1 MDSTTLELI
10 EEIASYAYDPLGL
23 VKAIFPWGEGELA
36 SSKGPR
42 AWQAEELAAIG
53 EHIRNPETRHMP
65 YQSAVASGHDI
76 GKSALVAMILKWA
89 LSCWPGARCIITA
102 NTGNQLSSKTQPE
115 VSKWFRLAYDKDF
128 WEVQATRISVKDA
141 EYRATYRA
149 DFETWSEYNTEAFAG
164 LHNAG
169 KLILVIFDEASAINR
184 PIWEVTKGA
193 LTDENTVILWLVFGN
208 PTLNEGPF
216 FECFGSQGH
225 RWRHRHIDSRTV
237 EGTNKEL
244 YRQWETDEGE
254 DSDFFRV
261 RVRGVFPRQGD
272 TQFISSEVVQR
283 ARRYKA
289 EGYEYLPKILA
300 CDVAR
305 FGDDQTV
312 LGYRQGRKYVQ
323 LEKFRNRDTQ
333 FTANRVIEQIAELRP
348 NATVIDAGGIGGGVV
363 DYCKSL
369 GYEIVGFDGAESAF
383 DPIKYFNRRAEI
395 WGKTKAWLDGGAQ
408 IPDEE
413 ELASDLTGPQFHYA
427 QGKRAHGS
435 VVIEAK
441 EMMKKRGLRSPD
453 LADTLCLTFAV
464 DVAPVEDE
472 DSRKASDVTQVPG
485 GWLGV

>member
-1 MDSTTLELI
+1 MDNSALELI

-23 VKAIFPWGEGELA
+23 VKAIFPWGEGEL
-36 SSKGPR
+36 SGSIGPR
-42 AWQAEELAAIG
+42 TWQAEELQAIG
-53 EHIRNPETRHMP
+53 EHLSDPAKRFMP

-76 GKSALVAMILKWA
+76 GKSALVAMIIKWA
-89 LSCWPGARCIITA
+89 MSCWPGARVIVTA

-128 WEVQATRISVKDA
+128 WDVQATRISVKDA
-141 EYRATYRA
+141 EYRATYRC
-149 DFETWSEYNTEAFAG
+149 DFETWNEFNVEAFAG
-164 LHNAG
+164 LHNSG
-169 KLILVIFDEASAINR
+169 KLILVIFDEASAISR
-184 PIWEVTKGA
+184 PVWEVTKGA

-216 FECFGSQGH
+216 FECFGSQAH

-237 EGTNKEL
+237 EGTNKAL
-244 YRQWETDEGE
+244 YKQWEDDEGE

-272 TQFISSEVVQR
+272 TQFISSEVVHK
-283 ARRYKA
+283 ARRYHA
-289 EGYEYLPKILA
+289 EGYEYLPKILS

-312 LGYRQGRKYVQ
+312 IGYRQGRKYVQ

-333 FTANRVIEQIAELRP
+333 FTANRIIERINELKP
-348 NATVIDAGGIGGGVV
+348 QATVIDAGGVGGGVV

-369 GYEIVGFDGAESAF
+369 GYEVIGFDGAESAF
-383 DPIKYFNRRAEI
+383 DPVKYFNRRAEI
-395 WGKTKAWLDGGAQ
+395 WGKCKGWLEAGAE
-408 IPDEE
+408 IPDNE
-413 ELASDLTGPQFHYA
+413 ELASDLTAPQFHYA

-435 VVIEAK
+435 VVLEAK

-464 DVAPVEDE
+464 DIAPESAQDARRE
-472 DSRKASDVTQVPG
+472 PPRRTPTS
-485 GWLGV
+485 WMGV

>member
-1 MDSTTLELI
+1 MSSEALELI

-36 SSKGPR
+36 GSEGPR
-42 AWQAEELAAIG
+42 TWQAEELQAIAD
-53 EHIRNPETRHMP
+53 HLKDPAKRYMP

-76 GKSALVAMILKWA
+76 GKSALVAMIIKWA
-89 LSCWPGARCIITA
+89 LSCWPGARVIVTA

-115 VSKWFRLAYDKDF
+115 VSKWFRCAYDKEF
-128 WEVQATRISVKDA
+128 WEVQATRISVRDE
-141 EYRATYRA
+141 EYRATYRC
-149 DFETWSEYNTEAFAG
+149 DFETWSENNTEAFAG

-169 KLILVIFDEASAINR
+169 KLILVIFDEASAISR

-216 FECFGSQGH
+216 FECFGSQSH

-237 EGTNKEL
+237 EGTNKDL
-244 YRQWETDEGE
+244 YRQWEQDEGE

-272 TQFISSEVVQR
+272 TQFISSESVYR
-283 ARRYKA
+283 ARHYRA

-312 LGYRQGRKYVQ
+312 IGYRQGRKYVQ

-333 FTANRVIEQIAELRP
+333 FSSNRIIERIAEIKP
-348 NATVIDAGGIGGGVV
+348 SATVIDAGGVGGGVV
-363 DYCKSL
+363 DYVKAL
-369 GYEIVGFDGAESAF
+369 GYDVIGFDGSGSAY
-383 DPIKYFNRRAEI
+383 DSVKYFNRRAEI
-395 WGKTKAWLDGGAQ
+395 WGKCKQWLDSGAQ
-408 IPDEE
+408 IPDDE
-413 ELASDLTGPQFHYA
+413 ELASDLTSPQFHYA
-427 QGKRAHGS
+427 QGKRAHGA

-441 EMMKKRGLRSPD
+441 EMLKKRGFRSPD
-453 LADTLCLTFAV
+453 AGDTLALTFAV
-464 DVAPVEDE
+464 DVAPESAEDA
-472 DSRKASDVTQVPG
+472 RRQPPRNPRG

>member
-1 MDSTTLELI
+1 VPTETPQADWAELAA
-10 EEIASYAYDPLGL
+10 ECEFDPLGY
-23 VKAIFPWGEGELA
+23 VKSIFPWGEGELA
-36 SSKGPR
+36 NSKGPR
-42 AWQAEELAAIG
+42 DWQAEELDAIG
-53 EHIRNPETRHMP
+53 RHLRDPETRYMP

-89 LSCWPGARCIITA
+89 LSCWAEARCIVTA

-115 VSKWFRLAYDKDF
+115 VNKWFRMAHDRDF
-128 WEVQATRISVKDA
+128 WEVQATRVSTKDA
-141 EYRATYRA
+141 EYRANYRC
-149 DFETWSEYNTEAFAG
+149 DFETWDERNTEAFAG
-164 LHNAG
+164 LHNLG
-169 KLILVIFDEASAINR
+169 KLILVIYDEASAISR
-184 PIWEVTKGA
+184 KVWEVTKGA
-193 LTDENTVILWLVFGN
+193 LTDENTVILWFVFGN

-237 EGTNKEL
+237 EGTNKAL
-244 YRQWETDEGE
+244 YAQWEADEGE

-272 TQFISSEVVQR
+272 TQFISSEAVQK
-283 ARRYKA
+283 ARHYRA
-289 EGYEYLPKILA
+289 EGFEYLPRILA

-312 LGYRQGRKYVQ
+312 IGYRQGRKYVQ

-333 FTANRVIEQIAELRP
+333 FTANRLIERIHDLKPA
-348 NATVIDAGGIGGGVV
+348 ATVVDAGGVGGGVV
-363 DYCKSL
+363 DYCKAL
-369 GYEIVGFDGAESAF
+369 NYEVLGFDGAEAAF
-383 DPIKYFNRRAEI
+383 DAVKYFNRRAEV
-395 WGKTKAWLDGGAQ
+395 WGKTKAWLDAGAQ
-408 IPDEE
+408 IPDDE

-464 DVAPVEDE
+464 DVAPPDA
-472 DSRKASDVTQVPG
+472 DTQREPVRRPRG

>member
-1 MDSTTLELI
+1 MQSSALELI

-23 VKAIFPWGEGELA
+23 VKAIFPWGEGEL
-36 SSKGPR
+36 SSSSGPR
-42 AWQAEELAAIG
+42 TWQAEELAAIG
-53 EHIRNPETRHMP
+53 AHIQNPATRYMP

-115 VSKWFRLAYDKDF
+115 CSKWFRLAYDKEF
-128 WEVQATRISVKDA
+128 WDVQATRISVRDS
-141 EYRATYRA
+141 EYRANYRA
-149 DFETWSEYNTEAFAG
+149 DFETWNEFNTEAFAG
-164 LHNAG
+164 LHNQG
-169 KLILVIFDEASAINR
+169 KLILVIFDEASAISR

-208 PTLNEGPF
+208 PTLNDGPF
-216 FECFGSQGH
+216 FECFGSQAH
-225 RWRHRHIDSRTV
+225 RWRNRHIDSRTV
-237 EGTNKEL
+237 EGTNKAL
-244 YRQWETDEGE
+244 YKQWEEDEGE

-272 TQFISSEVVQR
+272 TQFISSDSVYH
-283 ARRYKA
+283 ARHYKA

-333 FTANRVIEQIAELRP
+333 FTSNRLIARIAEIKP
-348 NATVIDAGGIGGGVV
+348 AATVVDAGGVGGGVV

-369 GYEIVGFDGAESAF
+369 GYEIVGFDGAAQAY
-383 DPIKYFNRRAEI
+383 DPIKYFNRRVEI
-395 WGKTKAWLDGGAQ
+395 WGRGKDWLDAGAE
-408 IPDEE
+408 IPNDE
-413 ELASDLTGPQFHYA
+413 ELASDITAPQFHYA

-435 VVIEAK
+435 VVLEAK
-441 EMMKKRGLRSPD
+441 EMLKKRGLRSPD
-453 LADTLCLTFAV
+453 CGDTLMLTFAV
-464 DVAPVEDE
+464 DVAPPDAQ
-472 DSRKASDVTQVPG
+472 DSRQQPVRKPLG
-485 GWLGV
+485 GWMGV

>member
-1 MDSTTLELI
+1 MQSSALELI
-10 EEIASYAYDPLGL
+10 EEIASYAFDPLGL

-36 SSKGPR
+36 NSGGPR
-42 AWQAEELAAIG
+42 IWQAEELAAIG
-53 EHIRNPETRHMP
+53 EHLRDPTTRFMP

-115 VSKWFRLAYDKDF
+115 CSKWFRLAYDKDF
-128 WEVQATRISVKDA
+128 WDVQATRISVRDQ
-141 EYRATYRA
+141 EYRANYRA
-149 DFETWSEYNTEAFAG
+149 DFETWNEFNTEAFAG
-164 LHNAG
+164 LHNQG
-169 KLILVIFDEASAINR
+169 KLILVIFDEASAISR

-193 LTDENTVILWLVFGN
+193 LTDENTIILWLVFGN
-208 PTLNEGPF
+208 PTLNDGPF
-216 FECFGSQGH
+216 FECFGSQAH

-237 EGTNKEL
+237 EGTNKAL
-244 YRQWETDEGE
+244 YRQWEQDEGE

-272 TQFISSEVVQR
+272 TQFISSDVVNR
-283 ARRYKA
+283 ARHYRA
-289 EGYEYLPKILA
+289 EGFEYLPKILA

-333 FTANRVIEQIAELRP
+333 FTANRVIEQMGKHKPACTI
-348 NATVIDAGGIGGGVV
+348 IDAGGIGGGVV
-363 DYCKSL
+363 DYCKAL
-369 GYEIVGFDGAESAF
+369 GYEVLGFDGAASPF
-383 DPIKYFNRRAEI
+383 DGVKYFNRRAEV
-395 WGKTKAWLDGGAQ
+395 WGKCKSWLDNGAE
-408 IPDEE
+408 IPNDE
-413 ELASDLTGPQFHYA
+413 ELASDLTGPQYHYA

-453 LADTLCLTFAV
+453 CGDTLTLTFAV
-464 DVAPVEDE
+464 DVAPESAQDARRE
-472 DSRKASDVTQVPG
+472 PPRRPRG
-485 GWLGV
+485 GWQGV